1 MKVNGYILTYPLGY
15 TNIEGS
21 SGDDSEAMQAIQE
34 LKQELTQD
42 LDALDAKNLDTS
54 EFEQRINEVTNGLQ
68 ALLKMKANLVQTAGQ
83 DTPDD
88 NTDDKFQVDPK
99 ELPSNEDDNW
109 IEG

>member
-42 LDALDAKNLDTS
+42 LD
-54 EFEQRINEVTNGLQ
+54 GLQ

-88 NTDDKFQVDPK
+88 DTDDKFQVDPK